1 LRHRIGYQDWV
12 DRKRS
17 PGVDSKMITARI
29 CSWRRYLCA
38 ALLTGS
44 LAALWISPAASQTAL
59 PDLAPAPSDLTAAMP
74 QYRRALEEYNKAWQ
88 SYTAAASAYWN
99 LVSERRQLRN
109 GKRARGEPLSFSDY
123 VLAQPP
129 VYTGP
134 PKPVNPLK
142 PEVRPRPVYVPVVAD
157 FLAAARQEFKF
168 APRLPQGEI
177 EFKRAYAKVALAAG
191 LTRDQIV
198 RIYGF
203 EASGNGSY
211 DVEAGLEYNKHGRA
225 ITTALGYNQLLATN
239 SVEILAEKGSEFIK
253 ALEVQVVA
261 IPGTPQQALDGK
273 IEALRRMVAF
283 ARSVPDAWSQHEIL
297 ANTPKWL
304 GVHALNLDLDIG
316 PMLQTQ
322 KLVDS
327 VVFARRKGFSKTLT
341 AAELEML
348 NLTGDGNGFD
358 MVTMPAS
365 WRDQVPTANFFRASG
380 YADNP
385 VAKRNNVVAKLIA
398 ATDARMDEEIK
409 KAGARELAALL
420 Q

>member
-1 LRHRIGYQDWV
+1 
-12 DRKRS
+12 
-17 PGVDSKMITARI
+17 
-29 CSWRRYLCA
+29 
-38 ALLTGS
+38 
-44 LAALWISPAASQTAL
+44 
-59 PDLAPAPSDLTAAMP
+59 
-74 QYRRALEEYNKAWQ
+74 
-88 SYTAAASAYWN
+88 
-99 LVSERRQLRN
+99 
-109 GKRARGEPLSFSDY
+109 
-123 VLAQPP
+123 
-129 VYTGP
+129 
-134 PKPVNPLK
+134 
-142 PEVRPRPVYVPVVAD
+142 
-157 FLAAARQEFKF
+157 
-168 APRLPQGEI
+168 
-177 EFKRAYAKVALAAG
+177 

-253 ALEVQVVA
+253 ALEVKVAA

-273 IEALRRMVAF
+273 IEVLRRMVAF

-297 ANTPKWL
+297 ANTPKGL